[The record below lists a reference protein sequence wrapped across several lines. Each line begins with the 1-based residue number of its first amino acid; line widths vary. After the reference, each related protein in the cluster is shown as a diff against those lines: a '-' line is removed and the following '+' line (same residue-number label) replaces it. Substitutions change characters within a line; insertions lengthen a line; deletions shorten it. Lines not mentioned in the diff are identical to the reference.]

1 LMSELITEMVGGEA
15 YQYYPLGKHVVR
27 RPNVAV
33 LLAMLVAVAYTNM
46 KDAHCAEL
54 DESKKIDPEH
64 HPESAANPAPE
75 DNGSTGA

>member
-1 LMSELITEMVGGEA
+1 MTEFHPPEELVVLVVGCV
-15 YQYYPLGKHVVR
+15 L
-27 RPNVAV
+27 V
-33 LLAMLVAVAYTNM
+33 LLAMLGAVAYTNM
-46 KDAHCAEL
+46 KDAHRAEL